1 MVKIISFL
9 LATFLVFGLNINLY
23 GQNNKLIDL
32 QKWEERLAEKEK
44 LLNEREQRLNSKER
58 ELNIMLEEL
67 KKENARLEER
77 EKEIEMTKNKMEE
90 LKKEIKYE
98 EDQNLDRLA
107 KIYSS
112 TKAKEAAKIIVEM
125 DVDKAVKLFQR
136 MRPMTAGEI
145 LGAIGK
151 INPQF
156 ASIVSEKL
164 AAAGDNASYT
174 Q

>member
-1 MVKIISFL
+1 MKKINNIVIIIIFM
-9 LATFLVFGLNINLY
+9 FVLNYNIY
-23 GQNNKLIDL
+23 GQTDKLLDL
-32 QKWEERLAEKEK
+32 QKWEQRLSEKERLLK
-44 LLNEREQRLNSKER
+44 EREQKLNSKER

-67 KKENARLEER
+67 KKENVRLEER
-77 EKEIEMTKNKMEE
+77 KRDIEMTKNEIEE
-90 LKKEIKYE
+90 LKNEIKYE

-125 DVDKAVKLFQR
+125 DVDSAVKLFQR

-164 AAAGDNASYT
+164 AAAGDNTSNT
-174 Q
+174 K